1 MKLWFPDH
9 RSKVEFAAKPI
20 LEIVVGTQYSIVVFR
35 KNGNP
40 IGVMVTLFMFQIFA
54 NAQRFKS
61 PGRKMQNL
69 WNLLIVCYRDR
80 KQ

>member
-9 RSKVEFAAKPI
+9 GSKVEFAAKPT
-20 LEIVVGTQYSIVVFR
+20 LEIVVGTQHPIVVFR

-61 PGRKMQNL
+61 RGRNMQNF

-80 KQ
+80 K